1 MWAFS
6 TCAPFYSIYATNF
19 AVKNLTASQLAV
31 FHTSSVITIK
41 SSCNLKNTYH
51 KCIKSFSH
59 DTLSLSLINLC
70 SCIMM
75 YHNILYILHILYIIY
90 ILYLTV
96 YRLHFMSYHFHP
108 VSLPGTDCSCDGGG
122 TGEHTSPQGGDI
134 VNSRV
139 ALFSW
144 IA

>member
-1 MWAFS
+1 
-6 TCAPFYSIYATNF
+6 
-19 AVKNLTASQLAV
+19 
-31 FHTSSVITIK
+31 
-41 SSCNLKNTYH
+41 
-51 KCIKSFSH
+51 
-59 DTLSLSLINLC
+59 
-70 SCIMM
+70 
-75 YHNILYILHILYIIY
+75 
-90 ILYLTV
+90 
-96 YRLHFMSYHFHP
+96 MSYHFHP